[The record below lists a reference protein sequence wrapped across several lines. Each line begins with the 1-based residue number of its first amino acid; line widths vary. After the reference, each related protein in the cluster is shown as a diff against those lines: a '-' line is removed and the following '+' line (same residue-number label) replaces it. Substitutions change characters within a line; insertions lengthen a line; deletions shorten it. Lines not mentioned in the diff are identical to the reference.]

1 MINKNE
7 TEFVA
12 FLAVLM
18 QAKENANKLTYAP
31 GDSEVVRSTNKKRAP
46 SPGEYL
52 NEGLITAGR
61 NLRKT
66 NTDEMIRQAVANYQP
81 DSDYRYKAGTGE
93 IIKIIG

>member
-1 MINKNE
+1 MAPA
-7 TEFVA
+7 TMARAVVF
-12 FLAVLM
+12 FLEKICA
-18 QAKENANKLTYAP
+18 
-31 GDSEVVRSTNKKRAP
+31 GSGEVVRSTGERRAP
-46 SPGEYL
+46 SFGEYL
-52 NEGLITAGR
+52 NEGLVTAGR